1 MTVEPEV
8 TEYEYCFYQPDLVEF
23 IPVEKCES
31 PASSVD
37 CPASSECQSTSLLNT
52 GLSTAGE
59 WWVGFSTLG
68 ILPSSCICLSCVW
81 FAEYENR

>member
-23 IPVEKCES
+23 IPVEECEA

-37 CPASSECQSTSLLNT
+37 CPASSECQSTSPLNT
-52 GLSTAGE
+52 DLPTAEE
-59 WWVGFSTLG
+59 WWEGFSTLRM
-68 ILPSSCICLSCVW
+68 LLSSGICLACVW
-81 FAEYENR
+81 FVEYER